1 MDNGNIPGSGSAEK
15 KLQIPNADLLEE
27 CRRLLDS
34 GQTVLITAKGGSMFP
49 FIKDGDRV
57 IVCRTGKL
65 EEGDIVLG
73 QTGGQRYVLHRIIGT
88 TAMNCR
94 KVYVLMGDA
103 NLKKTEECEEND
115 IAGKVVGIMRNGRT
129 IAADSPAEKFKGRIW
144 MCLRPFRRILLKL
157 SGYRQH

>member
-1 MDNGNIPGSGSAEK
+1 MDNGNIPGTGLAEK

-34 GQTVLITAKGGSMFP
+34 GQTM
-49 FIKDGDRV
+49 
-57 IVCRTGKL
+57 
-65 EEGDIVLG
+65 VLG
-73 QTGGQRYVLHRIIGT
+73 QTGGHRFVLHRIIGT
-88 TAMNCR
+88 TERNCR

-129 IAADSPAEKFKGRIW
+129 IAADSPAEKFKGHVW
-144 MCLRPFRRILLKL
+144 MCLRPVRRILLKL